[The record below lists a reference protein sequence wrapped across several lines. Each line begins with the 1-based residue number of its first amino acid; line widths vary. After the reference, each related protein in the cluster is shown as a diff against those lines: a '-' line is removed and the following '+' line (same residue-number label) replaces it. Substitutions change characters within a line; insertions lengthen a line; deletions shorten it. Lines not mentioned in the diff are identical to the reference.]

1 MGEKIKN
8 EQLLFLQRIKPML
21 SSSQTSLA
29 EETVQDT
36 ITTTRPSDR
45 NQTNV
50 DELIQRV
57 EKIEKFLEIQD
68 NEGVRKGKI
77 KEQII
82 SLLQQNKKLTSS
94 QLSNLLGLSR
104 TRCNEYF
111 RELTKEGQTEGL
123 LINRQKYYKLVGK

>member
-1 MGEKIKN
+1 
-8 EQLLFLQRIKPML
+8 ML
-21 SSSQTSLA
+21 SSSQFSLS
-29 EETVQDT
+29 ENTIQDIAPVT
-36 ITTTRPSDR
+36 IPDSR

-50 DELIQRV
+50 NELVQRI

-94 QLSNLLGLSR
+94 QLSNLVGLSR

-111 RELTKEGQTEGL
+111 RELTKEGQTEGVV
-123 LINRQKYYKLVGK
+123 INRQKYYKLVGK

>member
-1 MGEKIKN
+1 MGEKIKD
-8 EQLLFLQRIKPML
+8 EQILFLQRIKPML
-21 SSSQTSLA
+21 SSSQVSLSEDSA
-29 EETVQDT
+29 QGTIATV
-36 ITTTRPSDR
+36 RPNER
-45 NQTNV
+45 NQDNV
-50 DELIQRV
+50 DELVQRV

-94 QLSNLLGLSR
+94 QLSNLVGLSR

-111 RELTKEGQTEGL
+111 RELTKNGETEGVV
-123 LINRQKYYKLVGK
+123 INRQKYYKLVGK

>member
-1 MGEKIKN
+1 MGEKIKE
-8 EQLLFLQRIKPML
+8 EQILFLQRIKPML
-21 SSSQTSLA
+21 SSSQFSLS
-29 EETVQDT
+29 ENTIQDIAPVT
-36 ITTTRPSDR
+36 IPDSR

-50 DELIQRV
+50 NELVQRI

-94 QLSNLLGLSR
+94 QLSNLVGLSR

-111 RELTKEGQTEGL
+111 RELTKEGQTEGVV
-123 LINRQKYYKLVGK
+123 INRQKYYKLVGK